1 MARCGGFAL
10 LTLLLCVATFAIG
23 APAAAAASV
32 PFNPAHPTIFI
43 AQGTTTQLNSATQ
56 SGGAISFTPVG
67 SPIANL
73 TYNAIGYDTCNN
85 FIYAVQTAGS
95 ANGGVGSILKI
106 ASDGSITY
114 TGINVKS
121 AFNIGAFGSD
131 TATCDDFYVGTNGT
145 SSLDVVNV
153 NDPTATP
160 QIIKVGASGPD
171 MTFANGFF
179 WSMANPGQIQRI
191 DVTPGHLATATF
203 AVSTPAPNGGMA
215 PTGSFGAAWTY
226 GNGDVGF
233 SNNNSGDIYE
243 IRIANAS
250 SATPTFTTVI
260 SQKGPAT
267 SNNDGTNAP
276 GLNTDLALTKS
287 ANPTMVDPGG
297 AVTFS
302 LTVTNNGPGNSS
314 GYVLNDPLPAGVT
327 GASTATP
334 GCAINA
340 QTLVCA
346 GSPLAVGSSATATV
360 TMNAPN
366 PFPAPITNT
375 ATVTANENDPNSA
388 NNSASATVLGNAPA
402 VSLKKTAVVTPAA
415 DQNAVAVG
423 DSIQYAYQVTNT
435 GNTPLTSVAVTD
447 STAGN
452 VTCPTPPAPGLA
464 PGASETCTADAPYV
478 VKQSDVDAGAVIDSA
493 TATGTDATGFVSPA
507 STPSLVTVPAVAAA
521 PGLSVV
527 KIANASSGDA
537 APVSLGETIQYS
549 YVVTNTGNVDLSPVS
564 VSDATAGSVTCPL
577 LADPGLA
584 PGQSETCTADS
595 PYSVTQSDVDN
606 DGVTDTAT
614 ASATD
619 AQGDSATSAPA
630 MVHVPS
636 VSIPGV
642 SVDKLASVT
651 PSADQDGVNVGDTI
665 QYSYIVTNTG
675 DVHLTSVAVSDPSV
689 GAVSCPVPAAPGL
702 APGDAETCTADHPVT
717 VTQADVDAG
726 GVTDTAT
733 ATGTAANGDTSVP
746 SNPSTI
752 TVPAVPA
759 APAVS
764 IDKSGAVDPASDQ
777 DGVQVGDTISYSY
790 KVTNTGNVTLASVA
804 VNDPSAGS
812 VTCPTPA
819 SPGLAPG
826 DSETCTADQP
836 VTVTQA
842 DIDAG
847 SVSDTATATGT
858 DTAWRA
864 ERAVIG
870 RGDRAGGDGGP
881 GRLGRQVRGGR
892 SRFGPGRRPGR

>member
-1 MARCGGFAL
+1 MAKRARWSREGGHLATARCSGLAL
-10 LTLLLCVATFAIG
+10 LTLLLCVATFAVG
-23 APAAAAASV
+23 APAAAAAV
-32 PFNPAHPTIFI
+32 PFNPAQPTIFI
-43 AQGTTTQLNSATQ
+43 AQGTTTQLNSATS
-56 SGGAISFTPVG
+56 SGGTISFTPVG
-67 SPIANL
+67 RPTAGV

-85 FIYAVQTAGS
+85 FIYAVQSTN
-95 ANGGVGSILKI
+95 ANGASLGSIVKI
-106 ASDGSITY
+106 AADGSITN
-114 TGINVKS
+114 TGINVGS
-121 AFNIGAFGSD
+121 GFNVGAFGPD
-131 TATCDDFYVGTNGT
+131 TATCDDFYVGSSGT
-145 SSLDVVNV
+145 PGLDEVNV
-153 NDPTATP
+153 NNGNVT
-160 QIIKVGASGPD
+160 QIKTVNPAGPD

-179 WSMANPGQIQRI
+179 WSMSGPNLIQRI
-191 DVTPGHLATATF
+191 DLTSLTSKTF
-203 AVSTPAPNGGMA
+203 TVSTPAPSGGTA

-233 SNNNSGDIYE
+233 SNNNTGNIYE

-346 GSPLAVGSSATATV
+346 GSALAVGSSATATV

-423 DSIQYAYQVTNT
+423 DSIQYAYQVTNM
-435 GNTPLTSVAVTD
+435 GNTSLTSVAVSD

-527 KIANASSGDA
+527 KIARCVLRGHG
-537 APVSLGETIQYS
+537 PVSLGETIQYF

-564 VSDATAGSVTCPL
+564 VSDPTAGSVTCPL
-577 LADPGLA
+577 LARPRPGA
-584 PGQSETCTADS
+584 RP
-595 PYSVTQSDVDN
+595 
-606 DGVTDTAT
+606 
-614 ASATD
+614 
-619 AQGDSATSAPA
+619 
-630 MVHVPS
+630 
-636 VSIPGV
+636 
-642 SVDKLASVT
+642 
-651 PSADQDGVNVGDTI
+651 VGDL
-665 QYSYIVTNTG
+665 
-675 DVHLTSVAVSDPSV
+675 H
-689 GAVSCPVPAAPGL
+689 
-702 APGDAETCTADHPVT
+702 
-717 VTQADVDAG
+717 
-726 GVTDTAT
+726 
-733 ATGTAANGDTSVP
+733 
-746 SNPSTI
+746 
-752 TVPAVPA
+752 
-759 APAVS
+759 
-764 IDKSGAVDPASDQ
+764 
-777 DGVQVGDTISYSY
+777 
-790 KVTNTGNVTLASVA
+790 
-804 VNDPSAGS
+804 
-812 VTCPTPA
+812 
-819 SPGLAPG
+819 
-826 DSETCTADQP
+826 
-836 VTVTQA
+836 
-842 DIDAG
+842 
-847 SVSDTATATGT
+847 
-858 DTAWRA
+858 
-864 ERAVIG
+864 G
-870 RGDRAGGDGGP
+870 R
-881 GRLGRQVRGGR
+881 
-892 SRFGPGRRPGR
+892 